1 MHHRLVVEAAGEDQH
16 LAEEIEQGRVQAG
29 VEGQKCLAQEAEA
42 EAEGAHHQPAV
53 EAAAEEGQ
61 HLAGVIEQ
69 GPERAE
75 EVEAGQS

>member
-29 VEGQKCLAQEAEA
+29 
-42 EAEGAHHQPAV
+42 AEGGHHQPAV